1 MRRSAPAVARLRQ
14 RLSDEAGFGMIEVLV
29 SAIVLLIL
37 SMATLQL
44 LDGAQATSQNQASR
58 GVASSLAHSDL
69 DRVRQMPLE
78 DVEGLDQVRDVP
90 LNGVTF
96 HVATRADWT
105 SDSNTV
111 ISCTSADS
119 TGGQYLR
126 ISSTVTWPGMQSI
139 KPVTAESIMTPRA
152 GDLDPR
158 YGSLAVQVQDH
169 DGKPLAG
176 TLVSVQGQS
185 MTTGPTGCVT
195 FGRLVEGDSTL
206 TWSQVGYVTQTST
219 SPGTD
224 DVTIVRNTKGSAY
237 VSLGLATSIPI
248 TVKKDASTNGSWTS
262 VSVKSGTFRQRLPL
276 AGPGPLQTSFTA
288 SSLYPWAG
296 GYSVYAGDCI
306 GNDPTTYGV
315 NAATFVAAF
324 PGSSVASAPGTSTA
338 GASAYLR
345 ATPSFTAKPASSGGK
360 LNYSFKV
367 RTAASQMN
375 RTAPETPC
383 TGSSTGTVGSL
394 AAGGTGTIPAVSLPY
409 GIWDGCVDNGVKR
422 SPAFFVNNTPDGGT
436 PAPTTSIGA
445 SPPVLPATTNVELT
459 VNGTCP

>member
-1 MRRSAPAVARLRQ
+1 MRRSTPAVARLRQ

-29 SAIVLLIL
+29 SAVVLLIL

-78 DVEGLDQVRDVP
+78 TVENLDEARDVP

-105 SDSNTV
+105 SESNTV
-111 ISCTSADS
+111 ISCTSSDT

-126 ISSTVTWPGMQSI
+126 ISSTVTWPGMKSI
-139 KPVTAESIMTPRA
+139 QPVAAESIMTPRA

-158 YGSLAVQVQDH
+158 FGSLAVQVQDH
-169 DGKPLAG
+169 DGKPLSG

-185 MTTGPTGCVT
+185 MTTGSTGCVT

-206 TWSQVGYVTQTST
+206 AWSQPGYVTQAST

-224 DVTIVRNTKGSAY
+224 DVTIVRNTKGSAS
-237 VSLGLATSIPI
+237 VSLGLATTIPI
-248 TVKKDASTNGSWTS
+248 TVKKDASTNGSWEA
-262 VSVKSGTFRQRLPL
+262 VSVKSGTFRKVLTNASAVP
-276 AGPGPLQTSFTA
+276 SYTA

-315 NAATFVAAF
+315 NAATFGAAF

-345 ATPSFTAKPASSGGK
+345 ATPSFTAKAANSGGQLK
-360 LNYSFKV
+360 YYYKV
-367 RTAASQMN
+367 ANVPQMQ
-375 RTAPETPC
+375 RILPETAC
-383 TGSSTGTVGSL
+383 HGGASGTLSVSGTGTV
-394 AAGGTGTIPAVSLPY
+394 PAVPLPY
-409 GIWDGCVDNGVKR
+409 GIWNLCVDNGSR
-422 SPAFFVNNTPDGGT
+422 NYTFPVNNTPDGGT

-445 SPPVLPATTNVELT
+445 TGTPNINLTTTGGGVT
-459 VNGTCP
+459 SGACP